1 MGISQG
7 CFAQWSKTKS
17 FSIYS
22 LPSVLNELTEN
33 TELLPGRSKLW
44 TQGST
49 SQMLAVY
56 SAWGLH
62 SVTTHQEKSGK

>member
-1 MGISQG
+1 M
-7 CFAQWSKTKS
+7 
-17 FSIYS
+17 
-22 LPSVLNELTEN
+22 LNELTEN

-62 SVTTHQEKSGK
+62 SVTTHQENLENDVFHRKEIMHSCKEHI